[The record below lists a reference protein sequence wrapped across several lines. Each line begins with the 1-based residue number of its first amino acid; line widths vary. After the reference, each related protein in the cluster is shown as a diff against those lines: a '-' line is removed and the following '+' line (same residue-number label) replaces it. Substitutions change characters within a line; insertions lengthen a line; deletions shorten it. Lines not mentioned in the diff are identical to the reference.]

1 MPIHDWTRVPADAF
15 HMFHNT
21 WLTRLYNALNG
32 GLMPD
37 GYYALLESEAGE
49 YVPDLLTLR
58 EAAADRGHP
67 DCGHP
72 GGTAVATAPPA
83 VALRRE
89 YGTSTGRRVGRRHLT
104 VRRTDGNRL
113 VAIVEIVSAS
123 NKDRAASVAHFVGK
137 VVSAVEAGVHVL
149 VVDLH
154 PPTPRDPDGLP
165 GEIGREW
172 GDDFTLAPATPLT
185 LASDFADDPPVA
197 YIQLLAVG
205 DNPPDMPL
213 FLDPGHYVSVPLDAT
228 YTENF
233 DRLPAKYRERL
244 AG

>member
-1 MPIHDWTRVPADAF
+1 MPIHDWTRVPADTF
-15 HMFHNT
+15 HVFYNT
-21 WLTRLYNALNG
+21 WLTRLYDALNG

-37 GYYALLESEAGE
+37 GYYALQESEAGE

-58 EAAADRGHP
+58 EAAADHGHP
-67 DCGHP
+67 G

-89 YGTSTGRRVGRRHLT
+89 YGTSAGRRVGRRHLT
-104 VRRTDGNRL
+104 VRRTDGDRL
-113 VAIVEIVSAS
+113 VAIVEVVSAS
-123 NKDRAASVAHFVGK
+123 NKDRAASVPHFVGK

-149 VVDLH
+149 AVDLH

-185 LASDFADDPPVA
+185 FSSYVADDPPVA
-197 YIQLLAVG
+197 DIQPLAVG
-205 DNPPDMPL
+205 DDPPDMPL
-213 FLDPGHYVSVPLDAT
+213 FLDPGHDVSVPLGAT
-228 YTENF
+228 YAENF
-233 DRLPAKYRERL
+233 ERLPAKYRARL